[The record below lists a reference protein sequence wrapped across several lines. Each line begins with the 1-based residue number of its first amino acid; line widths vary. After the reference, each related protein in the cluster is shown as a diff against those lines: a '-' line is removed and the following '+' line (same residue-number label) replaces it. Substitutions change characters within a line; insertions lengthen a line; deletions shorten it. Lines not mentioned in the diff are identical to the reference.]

1 MGEAYCYRCLGVLW
15 SVFVLLV
22 TSVSPAKPTEP
33 IEMSLGMDVHSRGP
47 KKTCIRLGSKSI
59 HAHAKMGNLEGK
71 AFPLN

>member
-1 MGEAYCYRCLGVLW
+1 M
-15 SVFVLLV
+15 V

-33 IEMSLGMDVHSRGP
+33 IEMSLGMDVHSGGP

-59 HAHAKMGNLEGK
+59 HTHAKMGNLEGK